1 MKTVSF
7 RHFAVLVA
15 SALVPIM
22 MGADGK
28 GCGGDVTVGN
38 DEPCVVTGCSGQ
50 ICADEE
56 TASTCEWT
64 DAYAC
69 YADVGICERD
79 AEGVCGWRP
88 TEELSACLEDPEPE
102 PCVVTGCSGQ
112 LCEEEDTPSTCE
124 WTDAYAC
131 YPAVGICERDAE
143 GVCGWRQ
150 SEELLGCLENPRTP
164 LEGTCVRN
172 EGACESD
179 ADCTSG
185 GCGGELCFN
194 PALSEGVT
202 TCECTAPAGGCGC
215 INGQC
220 AWYE

>member
-1 MKTVSF
+1 M
-7 RHFAVLVA
+7 R
-15 SALVPIM
+15 
-22 MGADGK
+22 D
-28 GCGGDVTVGN
+28 
-38 DEPCVVTGCSGQ
+38 PCLLYTS
-50 ICADEE
+50 
-56 TASTCEWT
+56 
-64 DAYAC
+64 
-69 YADVGICERD
+69 
-79 AEGVCGWRP
+79 
-88 TEELSACLEDPEPE
+88 
-102 PCVVTGCSGQ
+102 
-112 LCEEEDTPSTCE
+112 
-124 WTDAYAC
+124 
-131 YPAVGICERDAE
+131 
-143 GVCGWRQ
+143 